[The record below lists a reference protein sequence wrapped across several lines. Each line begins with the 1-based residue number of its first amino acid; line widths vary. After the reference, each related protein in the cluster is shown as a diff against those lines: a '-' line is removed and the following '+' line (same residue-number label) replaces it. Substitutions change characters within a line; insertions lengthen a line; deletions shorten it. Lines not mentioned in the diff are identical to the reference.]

1 MTRQTFRKPAF
12 ASVVSA
18 DLMWATAVVADRKNN
33 GDYIKTVV
41 LSDDGSYVVKLSNRD
56 IIKQVIKSGGTEI
69 TAQDIELGKQIR
81 SWHQKNLLIKIL
93 KAPLS
98 DFDEAVN
105 RMCGIE
111 EFSNFDHVYE
121 IAILASQIKAYR
133 AGVKLEEAMGTIK
146 QEPIADIGTKINTK
160 IRVIKHIYSR
170 NYGVYFITGVSDT
183 DHMVMFSYRDKLAL
197 DADYY
202 IRGNVKRFMG
212 DVTQLN
218 RVKVV

>member
-1 MTRQTFRKPAF
+1 MARQPHRKF

-33 GDYIKTVV
+33 GEYIKAVI
-41 LSDDGSYVVKLSNRD
+41 LSDDRSYVVKNSNRD
-56 IIKQVIKSGGTEI
+56 IIRQVITSGGTEI

-93 KAPLS
+93 KGPLS
-98 DFDEAVN
+98 DFEEAVN
-105 RMCGIE
+105 RMCGVE

-121 IAILASQIKAYR
+121 VAILASQIKAYR
-133 AGVKLEEAMGTIK
+133 TGVKLDEAKSTVK
-146 QEPIADIGTKINTK
+146 QEPIADIGEKVSTKV
-160 IRVIKHIYSR
+160 RVIKNIYSK

-183 DHMVMFSYRDKLAL
+183 DHMVMFSYRDKLSL
-197 DADYY
+197 DADYH